1 MNWFEKIKR
10 YYDLGCYTDEQV
22 YKFVIAGKI
31 TEEEYNII
39 VGKVEEDPK
48 VNTKKVRTSKK

>member
-1 MNWFEKIKR
+1 MNWFEKVKR

-22 YKFVIAGKI
+22 YRFVTAGKI

-39 VGKVEEDPK
+39 VGNVEDPK
-48 VNTKKVRTSKK
+48 VNTKGVRTSKK